1 MINLSDQSYA
11 MPVCR
16 DIPVTV
22 NVEKLLRYEGN
33 TDHGM
38 IVETAT
44 WAAETAVK
52 LSKPAIAYRY
62 LPAEIAGKQLNV
74 CGVYLQIG
82 PLIHLLKKA
91 REVAV
96 GLVTVGSEIEEAVR
110 QLQASNDLLESYLL
124 NCATFEALDNVALYL
139 KAMIED
145 KAGRKKWGVSPALS
159 PGALPGWPTV
169 DQHNLCSLLDLSQVG
184 VKITDSA
191 LLLPRYSLS
200 LLVGMGP
207 AYAKT
212 RVAATCGYCSLKKSC
227 SYRHQDESAAEQA
240 K

>member
-1 MINLSDQSYA
+1 
-11 MPVCR
+11 
-16 DIPVTV
+16 
-22 NVEKLLRYEGN
+22 
-33 TDHGM
+33 
-38 IVETAT
+38 
-44 WAAETAVK
+44 VK

-62 LPAEIAGKQLNV
+62 LLAEIAGKQLNV

-96 GLVTVGSEIEEAVR
+96 GLLTVGSELEEAVR

-124 NCATFEALDNVALYL
+124 NCAAFEALDNVALYL

-145 KAGRKKWGVSPALS
+145 KARRKKWGVSPALS
-159 PGALPGWPTV
+159 PGALPGWPTA

-184 VKITDSA
+184 VKITDST

-200 LLVGMGP
+200 LLVAMGP
-207 AYAKT
+207 VCATT
-212 RVAATCGYCSLKKSC
+212 RVAATGG
-227 SYRHQDESAAEQA
+227 
-240 K
+240 

>member
-1 MINLSDQSYA
+1 
-11 MPVCR
+11 MPVCH

-52 LSKPAIAYRY
+52 LSKTAIAYRY
-62 LPAEIAGKQLNV
+62 LPAKITGKQLNI
-74 CGVYLQIG
+74 CGVFLQIG
-82 PLIHLLKKA
+82 PSIRMLKKA

-96 GLVTVGSEIEEAVR
+96 GLVTLGSELEEAVR

-124 NCATFEALDNVALYL
+124 NCAAFEVLNNVALYL
-139 KAMIED
+139 KTMIED
-145 KAGRKKWGVSPALS
+145 SARRQKWGVGPALS
-159 PGALPGWPTV
+159 PGALSGWPTA
-169 DQHNLCSLLDLSQVG
+169 DQHNLCSLLDLSQINVT
-184 VKITDSA
+184 ITDSA

-207 AYAKT
+207 AYETT
-212 RVAATCGYCSLKKSC
+212 RIAATCGYCCLKKSC
-227 SYRHQDESAAEQA
+227 PYRHQDEVSAE
-240 K
+240 